1 MAQTILITGPSIAP
15 EAMELMSNNGVR
27 VLNVP
32 PYSSSE
38 TVADLVREEQVDGLI
53 VRMGKINSAI
63 LEASPRLRVIA
74 KHGVGIDNIDLEAAT
89 RLKIPVLITPDAN
102 SVSVAEHAVGLM
114 FALAKQ
120 MLRLDQ
126 RVRRGHWDKSTHK
139 GLELSGKTLGLVG
152 VGRIGR
158 QVINLVSP
166 LNMEILAFDPY
177 ADQASMPK
185 TVRMV
190 DDLEQ
195 LLRRSDV
202 ISCHC
207 PLTPDTKG
215 IIGTAAFNVMKDTAI
230 LINTA
235 RGGIIDEGALVAAL
249 KENTIAGAG
258 LDTFSEEPPSK
269 EHDLWK
275 YDNVIVSPH
284 VAGVTRES
292 LSRMGIMAAS
302 LALDVLAQRPVDP
315 ACVVNAHVLS

>member
-158 QVINLVSP
+158 QVI
-166 LNMEILAFDPY
+166 
-177 ADQASMPK
+177 
-185 TVRMV
+185 
-190 DDLEQ
+190 
-195 LLRRSDV
+195 
-202 ISCHC
+202 
-207 PLTPDTKG
+207 
-215 IIGTAAFNVMKDTAI
+215 
-230 LINTA
+230 
-235 RGGIIDEGALVAAL
+235 
-249 KENTIAGAG
+249 
-258 LDTFSEEPPSK
+258 
-269 EHDLWK
+269 
-275 YDNVIVSPH
+275 
-284 VAGVTRES
+284 
-292 LSRMGIMAAS
+292 LSH
-302 LALDVLAQRPVDP
+302 L
-315 ACVVNAHVLS
+315 